1 MIMSRSY
8 IQDRNMLADKAST
21 CQSNKFIVYEILAIR
36 KILVFFKEAISIL
49 FID

>member
-1 MIMSRSY
+1 MSRSY

-36 KILVFFKEAISIL
+36 KILGFFFKEAISIL